1 MSTNSLIGQKILL
14 SKESSM
20 TDSGIAEQ
28 LRQRLNQAVAEV
40 KLDSIGIAF
49 SGGVDSSLLAKLCVD
64 AGKAVTLL
72 TVGFN
77 DERDIRAASGVAGWL
92 GLNLCSEVVSMEEL
106 EDGLRAVLEGI
117 EYDRLV
123 RFEDCACFYY
133 VFRLASKH
141 NLRTVA
147 SANGMDELFCG
158 YSAYKT
164 RYGDEGSMLSLMRNL
179 VDVAYGDKAEM
190 DKLASPFGVKY
201 VCPFMS
207 EEFVDFAMQ
216 VPLDQKITGADDDV
230 RKHILRKAAI
240 DIGVPP
246 QAALKP
252 KKAFQYSSGVHR
264 AIKEL
269 AKKRGFTKTEAKA
282 AGFRGIMDAYIN
294 SLKVVP

>member
-1 MSTNSLIGQKILL
+1 MKQK
-14 SKESSM
+14 
-20 TDSGIAEQ
+20 
-28 LRQRLNQAVAEV
+28 LRQAVEELRMNDV
-40 KLDSIGIAF
+40 GVAF

-77 DERDIRAASGVAGWL
+77 DEGDIRVASGVAGSL

-106 EDGLRAVLEGI
+106 EDGLRAVLGRI

-123 RFEDCACFYY
+123 RFEDCVCFYY

-141 NLRTVA
+141 KFKTVA

-164 RYGDEGSMLSLMRNL
+164 HYGNEGSMLSLMRKL

-190 DKLASPFGVKY
+190 DKLASPFGVDY

-216 VPLDQKITGADDDV
+216 VPLDQKIMGADDDL
-230 RKHILRKAAI
+230 RKHVLRKVGL

-269 AKKRGFTKTEAKA
+269 AKKGGFTKTEAKA

-294 SLKVVP
+294 SLKVAP